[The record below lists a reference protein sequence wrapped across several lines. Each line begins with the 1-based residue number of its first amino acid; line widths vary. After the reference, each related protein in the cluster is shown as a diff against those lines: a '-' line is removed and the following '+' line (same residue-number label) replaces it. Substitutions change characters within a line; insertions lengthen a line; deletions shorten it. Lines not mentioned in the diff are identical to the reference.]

1 METKQLSIK
10 TARQLLEFLPQETKM
25 TMKIPALIQLVTYLE
40 IQYKDFKVVNKRI
53 LNIDKHNALLSL
65 KDHINA
71 LDRNVSIPP
80 SLMVLLI
87 FFTLRK
93 KKNLSFEKKEFTLR
107 KTMCGGG
114 CDSNKD
120 MPRIQDTA

>member
-114 CDSNKD
+114 V
-120 MPRIQDTA
+120 